1 MRSAILNSEKYAGLL
16 VTEAPLASGVGYFI
30 SYGLDIGVLNTEIIR
45 NINLFLILEKDDDM
59 YHLKKDDI
67 DLETSVEIADGIYW
81 IGFFDE
87 QAGLHCN
94 PYLIIDNDEAMV
106 IDGGSRPDFATVM
119 MKILQTGIAP
129 NQIAALLYQHYDP
142 DLCGSIP
149 NFEDII
155 KREDLRI
162 ISDSANL
169 MFIRHYSVS
178 TRLLPISEL
187 NYQYSFSSG
196 RTVQFFKTPYCHS
209 GGSIVTFD
217 PTSGILFTSDLFG
230 GLGLGWELFLNLGH
244 ECADCIDSRQCLQK
258 RANCPISDILNFHKT
273 VMPSRKALRYSL
285 EQVLDIPFTMIAPQH
300 GSIISGKETLHTVF
314 QMLTTLEEVGIDGI
328 VEDGYVFNS
337 DHLRERFK

>member
-1 MRSAILNSEKYAGLL
+1 M
-16 VTEAPLASGVGYFI
+16 
-30 SYGLDIGVLNTEIIR
+30 
-45 NINLFLILEKDDDM
+45 
-59 YHLKKDDI
+59 LKPQKDDI

-87 QAGLHCN
+87 QSGLHCN

-129 NQIAALLYQHYDP
+129 NQIVALLYQHYDP

-155 KREDLRI
+155 QRKDLKI

-169 MFIRHYSVS
+169 MFIRHYSVA
-178 TRLLPISEL
+178 TRLLPISKI
-187 NYQYSFSSG
+187 NNQYTFSSG
-196 RTVQFFKTPYCHS
+196 RTLQFIKTPYCHS

-217 PTSGILFTSDLFG
+217 PKSGILFTSDLFG
-230 GLGLGWELFLNLGH
+230 GLGREWELHLKLGP
-244 ECADCIDSRQCLQK
+244 ECRECMDSKQCLQK
-258 RANCPISDILNFHKT
+258 KDNCPVNDIINFHKT

-285 EQVLDIPFTMIAPQH
+285 EKILDIPFTMIAPQH
-300 GSIISGKETLHTVF
+300 GSIISDKEIMHAVF
-314 QMLTTLEEVGIDGI
+314 QGLATLEEVGIDGI
-328 VEDGYVFNS
+328 VNDDYAFNS
-337 DHLRERFK
+337 GHLRERFK

>member
-1 MRSAILNSEKYAGLL
+1 MHH
-16 VTEAPLASGVGYFI
+16 PP
-30 SYGLDIGVLNTEIIR
+30 
-45 NINLFLILEKDDDM
+45 KDE
-59 YHLKKDDI
+59 I
-67 DLETSVEIADGIYW
+67 DLESSVEIAEGVHW
-81 IGFFDE
+81 IGFYDE

-94 PYLIIDNDEAMV
+94 PYLIIDNDEALV

-129 NQIAALLYQHYDP
+129 SQIVALLYQHYDP

-155 KREDLRI
+155 NRDDLRI

-169 MFIRHYSVS
+169 MFIRHYSV
-178 TRLLPISEL
+178 TARLLPISDI
-187 NYQYSFSSG
+187 NYQYTFSSG
-196 RTVQFFKTPYCHS
+196 RTLQFFKTPYCHS

-217 PTSGILFTSDLFG
+217 PKSGILFTSDLFG
-230 GLGLGWELFLNLGH
+230 GLGPGWELFLKLGP
-244 ECADCIDSRQCLQK
+244 ECRDCVDSKQCLQK
-258 RANCPISDILNFHKT
+258 RANCPINDIINFHKT

-285 EQVLDIPFTMIAPQH
+285 EQILKIPFKMIAPQH
-300 GSIISGKETLHTVF
+300 GSIISDKELMHTVF
-314 QMLTTLEEVGIDGI
+314 QVLATIEEVGIDGI